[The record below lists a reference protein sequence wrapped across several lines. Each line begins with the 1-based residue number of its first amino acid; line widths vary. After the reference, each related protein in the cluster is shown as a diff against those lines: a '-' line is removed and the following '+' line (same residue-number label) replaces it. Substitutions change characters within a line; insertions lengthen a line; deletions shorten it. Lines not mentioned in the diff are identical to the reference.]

1 MDSFG
6 SLNAFVQAAEL
17 RSFTA
22 AGQKLGIS
30 SSAISKAVARLEER
44 LGVRLFHRSTRTVTL
59 TPEGALFLERCRRI
73 FCEIEAAELEL
84 SQTSGE
90 PRGKLRV
97 SLPLVGMLMMP
108 TLAAF
113 MRAWPEIELDLDFSD
128 RLVDVI
134 EEGFDAVVRTGEVS
148 DSRLMTRKLGT
159 FRYKLI
165 GSPAYFTEHGKPKTP
180 ADLSAHHGL
189 RHLYPS
195 MGKIEDWPLHD
206 RGSSTPADIPTT
218 AVASAI
224 EPLIYLAEQGLGLA
238 CLPDFAIRDQL
249 AKGLLVSVLED
260 AVKHSGTFRILWPSS
275 RHLSPKLRVFVDF
288 MTENLFKQTE
298 PPLRDHPCPGMDV
311 CQ

>member
-1 MDSFG
+1 MVDSLG
-6 SLNAFVQAAEL
+6 SLNAFVQAAEM

-22 AGQKLGIS
+22 AGQKLGVS

-44 LGVRLFHRSTRTVTL
+44 LGLRLFHRSTRTVTL
-59 TPEGALFLERCRRI
+59 TPEGLLFLERCRRI
-73 FCEIEAAELEL
+73 FCELEAAELEL
-84 SQTSGE
+84 SQTRGA

-148 DSRLMTRKLGT
+148 DSRLMTRTLGT
-159 FRYKLI
+159 FHYRLV
-165 GSPAYFTEHGKPKTP
+165 GSPAYLAERGTPKKP
-180 ADLSAHHGL
+180 ADLSAHRGL
-189 RHLYPS
+189 RHFYPS
-195 MGKIEDWPLHD
+195 TGKIEDWPLHSKD
-206 RGSSTPADIPTT
+206 SAPPVDIPTA

-224 EPLIYLAEQGLGLA
+224 EPLIYLAEQGLGLV

-249 AKGLLVSVLED
+249 ANGSLVSVLNG
-260 AVKHSGTFRILWPSS
+260 KIRHSVTFRILWPSS
-275 RHLSPKLRVFVDF
+275 RHLSPKLRAFVDF
-288 MTENLFKQTE
+288 MGENLV
-298 PPLRDHPCPGMDV
+298 RDRRA
-311 CQ
+311 

>member
-1 MDSFG
+1 MDSLG
-6 SLNAFVQAAEL
+6 SLNAFVQAAET

-22 AGQKLGIS
+22 AGQKLGVS

-44 LGVRLFHRSTRTVTL
+44 LGVRLFHRSTRTITL
-59 TPEGALFLERCRRI
+59 TPEGTLFLERCRRI

-84 SQTSGE
+84 SQTRGA

-113 MRAWPEIELDLDFSD
+113 MQTWPEIELDLDFSD

-148 DSRLMTRKLGT
+148 DSRLMTRMLGT
-159 FRYKLI
+159 FRYKLV
-165 GSPAYFTEHGKPKTP
+165 GSPAYFAKHGTPETP
-180 ADLSAHHGL
+180 ADLPAHRGL

-195 MGKIEDWPLHD
+195 TGKIEDWPLHD
-206 RGSSTPADIPTT
+206 KGSPATADIPT
-218 AVASAI
+218 ASVANAI

-238 CLPDFAIRDQL
+238 CLPDFAIRDQI
-249 AKGLLVSVLED
+249 AKGSLVSVLDD
-260 AVKHSGTFRILWPSS
+260 AVRHSGTFRILWPSS

-288 MTENLFKQTE
+288 MTENLFKAGCFPDRPRQ
-298 PPLRDHPCPGMDV
+298 PLPT
-311 CQ
+311 

>member
-1 MDSFG
+1 MDSLG
-6 SLNAFVQAAEL
+6 SLNAFVQAAEM

-22 AGQKLGIS
+22 AGQKLGVS

-44 LGVRLFHRSTRTVTL
+44 LGVRLFHRSTRTVTP
-59 TPEGALFLERCRRI
+59 TPEGTLFLERCRRI

-84 SQTSGE
+84 SQTRGA

-134 EEGFDAVVRTGEVS
+134 EEGFDAVVRTGEAS
-148 DSRLMTRKLGT
+148 DSRLMTRTLGT
-159 FRYKLI
+159 FPYRLV
-165 GSPAYFTEHGKPKTP
+165 GSPAYFAERSTPKTP
-180 ADLSAHHGL
+180 ADLSAHRGL

-195 MGKIEDWPLHD
+195 IGKIEDWPLHD
-206 RGSSTPADIPTT
+206 KRSPAAIPTA

-224 EPLIYLAEQGLGLA
+224 EPLIYLAEQGLGLV

-249 AKGLLVSVLED
+249 AKGSLVSVLND
-260 AVKHSGTFRILWPSS
+260 KIRHSVTFRILWPSS
-275 RHLSPKLRVFVDF
+275 RHLSPKLRAFVDF
-288 MTENLFKQTE
+288 MGENFI
-298 PPLRDHPCPGMDV
+298 PVSHG
-311 CQ
+311 

>member
-1 MDSFG
+1 MDSLG
-6 SLNAFVQAAEL
+6 SLNAFVQAADT

-22 AGQKLGIS
+22 AGQKLGVS

-59 TPEGALFLERCRRI
+59 TQEGALFLERCRRI

-84 SQTSGE
+84 SQTRGA

-113 MRAWPEIELDLDFSD
+113 MRVWPEINLELDFSD

-134 EEGFDAVVRTGEVS
+134 EEGFDVVVRTGEVS
-148 DSRLMTRKLGT
+148 DSRLMTRTLGM
-159 FRYKLI
+159 FRYKLV
-165 GSPAYFTEHGKPKTP
+165 GSPAYFAEHGAPKTP
-180 ADLSAHHGL
+180 ADLSTHRGL

-195 MGKIEDWPLHD
+195 TGKIEDWPMQGKGVPAH
-206 RGSSTPADIPTT
+206 ADIPTA

-224 EPLIYLAEQGLGLA
+224 EPLVYLAEQGLGLA
-238 CLPDFAIRDQL
+238 CLPDFAMRDQL
-249 AKGLLVSVLED
+249 AHGSLVSVLD
-260 AVKHSGTFRILWPSS
+260 DCIKHSVTFCILWPSS
-275 RHLSPKLRVFVDF
+275 RHLSPKLRAFVDF
-288 MTENLFKQTE
+288 MGENFI
-298 PPLRDHPCPGMDV
+298 PVSH
-311 CQ
+311 